1 MESHNITRHMEL
13 AVRAAH
19 NGQHRQHQMGAI
31 LTHSGRI
38 ISIGMNS
45 HKSHPKM
52 GRVKTLHA
60 EVSCLIGV
68 RYQDL
73 KGSTMYVARVNKN
86 GKVGMAKPC
95 SICQAVLAEYNVLR
109 IYYTNS
115 AGQIEKMELK

>member
-1 MESHNITRHMEL
+1 
-13 AVRAAH
+13 
-19 NGQHRQHQMGAI
+19 MGAL
-31 LTHSGRI
+31 LTRAGRI
-38 ISIGMNS
+38 ISIGINS

-52 GRVKTLHA
+52 GLVKTLHA

-73 KGSTMYVARVNKN
+73 SGATMYVSRVNKN
-86 GKVGMAKPC
+86 GKIGMAKPC
-95 SICQAVLAEYNVLR
+95 TICQAVLAEYNVRR